1 MDRETCY
8 SSDEQ
13 RVADWLINRTSGIV
27 GAGDDP
33 IGVLIASY
41 ELMHDQYAKHKQ
53 LHDLCEQ
60 FMILNQVTCAE
71 TVYQTDHA
79 HALVLIKRM
88 CDVVGY
94 VQEAES

>member
-1 MDRETCY
+1 MMSDTSY
-8 SSDEQ
+8 SPDQQ
-13 RVADWLINRTSGIV
+13 RVADWLINRTQHMV

-33 IGVLIASY
+33 IGFLLASY
-41 ELMHDQYAKHKQ
+41 EHVHAQYAQHKK
-53 LHDLCEQ
+53 LHDICEQ
-60 FMILNQVTCAE
+60 FMIQNQITCAE

-79 HALVLIKRM
+79 HAVVLIKRM

>member
-1 MDRETCY
+1 MMSHTSY
-8 SSDEQ
+8 SPDQQ
-13 RVADWLINRTSGIV
+13 RVADWLINRTSGMV

-41 ELMHDQYAKHKQ
+41 EFMHDQHAKHKQ

-60 FMILNQVTCAE
+60 FMILNQITCAE